1 MKLDVLDELDPIQV
15 CTGYRYRGELLTEFP
30 NETDI
35 LAECQPVYEPLPG
48 WRQNTVGTLE
58 EAKLPPTCRAYIQH
72 LEAIVGVPITL
83 ISTGPRRDQTIV
95 RPDAQW
101 RAWGLA

>member
-30 NETDI
+30 NETDV

-48 WRQNTVGTLE
+48 WRQSTVGTLE
-58 EAKLPPTCRAYIQH
+58 EAKLPAYCRAYIRH

-83 ISTGPRRDQTIV
+83 VSTGPRRDEIIV